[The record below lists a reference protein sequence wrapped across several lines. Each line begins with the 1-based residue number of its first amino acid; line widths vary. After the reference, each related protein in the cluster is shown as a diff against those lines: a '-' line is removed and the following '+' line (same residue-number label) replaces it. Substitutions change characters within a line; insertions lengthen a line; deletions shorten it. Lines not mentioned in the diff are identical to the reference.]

1 MLRKN
6 FLIFLLIVFIGIF
19 LGILF
24 SKYIIPQ
31 VELFLIPEREIK
43 PLSEIP
49 SAKKEIQFS
58 CQKIENGIEVE
69 LTTQRVRLCEN
80 GKAIEEFSVSTGKR
94 ETPTPTGEFF
104 VIKKSPMITS
114 TITDRRLWLSF
125 WVGFYQDYGFH
136 ELPID
141 DETGKRVG
149 ETEIG
154 KPASLGCVR
163 LKVGEAEKLYQ
174 FAKDRTKVVI
184 FGETP

>member
-1 MLRKN
+1 MVRKN
-6 FLIFLLIVFIGIF
+6 FLIFLLTILIGIF

-24 SKYIIPQ
+24 LKYIVPK
-31 VELFLIPEREIK
+31 VELFLISEGEIETF
-43 PLSEIP
+43 PGILP
-49 SAKKEIQFS
+49 SGKEIQLF
-58 CQKIENGIEVE
+58 CQEIKNGIEVD
-69 LTTQRVRLCEN
+69 LTHQKVRLCEDE
-80 GKAIEEFSVSTGKR
+80 KAIEELSVSTGKR
-94 ETPTPTGEFF
+94 ETPTPSGEFF
-104 VIKKSPMITS
+104 VIKKSSMIYS
-114 TITDRRLWLSF
+114 KITGTWLPF

-141 DETGKRVG
+141 REEGKRVG

-174 FAKDRTKVVI
+174 FAEIGTKVVI